1 MKQKN
6 GFNMKKEIKV
16 YVPMAADL
24 IHNGH
29 INIIKK
35 ASELGQVTVGLLTDQ
50 AVAKYKRVPFL
61 TFKQRKFV
69 AENIVGVHKVIPQE
83 DNDYVKLKK

>member
-1 MKQKN
+1 MKLKN
-6 GFNMKKEIKV
+6 GFKMKKEITV

-29 INIIKK
+29 INIIQK
-35 ASELGQVTVGLLTDQ
+35 ASELGQVTVGLLTDK

-61 TFKQRKFV
+61 TFEQRKFV
-69 AENIVGVHKVIPQE
+69 AENIVGVHEVIPQ
-83 DNDYVKLKK
+83 DDDDYVQ